1 MKTHIDKNKLVALLN
16 TQFQPCKDDS
26 NLARFYYQTGR
37 NMLAE
42 YLLMEIAFGTL
53 DVDDVPQTR

>member
-1 MKTHIDKNKLVALLN
+1 MKTQIDKNKLVALLN
-16 TQFQPCKDDS
+16 TQFQPCKDTD
-26 NLARFYYQTGR
+26 NPARYYYQTGR

-53 DVDDVPQTR
+53 DVE

>member
-1 MKTHIDKNKLVALLN
+1 MQKAIDKDKLVALLN

-26 NLARFYYQTGR
+26 IPARFYYQTGR

-53 DVDDVPQTR
+53 DVDDAPQTH